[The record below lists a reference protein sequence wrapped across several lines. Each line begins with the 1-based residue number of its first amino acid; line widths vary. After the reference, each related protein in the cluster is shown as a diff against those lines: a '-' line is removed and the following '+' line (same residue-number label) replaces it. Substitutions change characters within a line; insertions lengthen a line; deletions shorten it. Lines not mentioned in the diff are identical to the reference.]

1 MKNMRNFGIVTGR
14 LTKDPTFYD
23 NRDGSRKVRFTVA
36 AQDQFTDRDGNR
48 NSQFIPL
55 EAFIPA
61 KQEGNGAYAYIN
73 QGDLVSC
80 SYTVQNNNYKDRNGE
95 TVYGLAL
102 LVDGI
107 TLLESK
113 ASKEARQA
121 AKETPAP

>member
-14 LTKDPTFYD
+14 LTKDPTFYE

-36 AQDQFTDRDGNR
+36 AQDQFTDREGNR

-61 KQEGNGAYAYIN
+61 SQQSNGAYAYMN

-80 SYTVQNNNYKDRNGE
+80 SYTVQNNNYRDRNGE

-102 LVDGI
+102 LVDSI

-113 ASKEARQA
+113 ASKEARQT
-121 AKETPAP
+121 AK

>member
-14 LTKDPTFYD
+14 LTKDPTFYE

-36 AQDQFTDRDGNR
+36 AQDQFTDREGNR

-61 KQEGNGAYAYIN
+61 SQQGNGAYAYMN

-80 SYTVQNNNYKDRNGE
+80 SYTVQNNNYRDRNGE

-102 LVDGI
+102 LVDSI

-113 ASKEARQA
+113 ASKEARQTS
-121 AKETPAP
+121 K